1 MKKNNIFIIIP
12 FKESLNPKKAGA
24 VSLFVTNSNKYSKF
38 KKDIKI
44 YSSEKLSGIFR
55 NKNYILDFCI
65 KNKNKKIDIIEIHN
79 RPEYVKLVLKYFPK
93 AKIILVYHNNP
104 VTLRGSEKVTDREY
118 LITKCSKIIFVS
130 RWIQNKFFTGFL
142 NSNYSDTE
150 VIYPGIEK
158 LKITKIKKYKNILFV
173 GKLNKAK
180 GYEIFVEAAKK
191 FKKYD
196 KSWNFIAIGDEPR
209 KKIFPERNIVKEIG
223 YKTNAEVFKYYL
235 KSEISIGN
243 SVWDEPLG
251 RIAIE
256 SSSRKCL
263 PIISNKAGLNESK
276 EIAYILKNNTSEELF
291 KILKK
296 LTRNNNL
303 RKKLQHKYYLNNK
316 FFIKKTSSQLDL
328 IRSNFLIN
336 KNKIKIHKKLKI
348 LHIAN
353 FNELSDGR
361 LFYSFSNKL
370 NNGFLKEGHIV
381 QTISDRLFLKY
392 NKSFLRPYRDTKNLS
407 LKILNTIKNFSP
419 DLLILGHV
427 SNIEKN
433 VFDYC
438 KSKNIKI
445 ANWFIDSV
453 SNEFL
458 KGDKKKQFNNLITNV
473 DKCFIT
479 SSPEIFNKKKYF
491 KKIKF
496 IPNPV
501 DSSIDQFRN
510 YENLNLEND
519 VFLAISH
526 GQNRAILKK
535 NKQDDR
541 ENYLNQIINELSE
554 FKFTSFGFNNI
565 EPIWGSNYFFHLTK
579 SKLALNIS
587 RGKYQKLYS
596 SDRISSLMGNGLLVF
611 LDKKTGLQKMI
622 KDKKEAI
629 YFNNKKE
636 LINKIKYYLN
646 NDRERIKIAKKGC
659 LNYHKKFA
667 NTNVVKFILSELG
680 FTKDN
685 INWFK

>member
-1 MKKNNIFIIIP
+1 MKKNKIHIILP
-12 FKESLNPKKAGA
+12 FKESLNPLKAGA
-24 VSLFVTNSNKYSKF
+24 VSLFVTDSKKYSKY

-44 YSSEKLSGIFR
+44 YSSEKLSSIFR

-79 RPEYVKLVLKYFPK
+79 RPEYVKTVLKYFPK
-93 AKIILVYHNNP
+93 TKIVLVYHNDP
-104 VTLRGSEKVTDREY
+104 VTLRGSQRVIDREY
-118 LITKCSKIIFVS
+118 LISKCSKIIFVS

-150 VIYPGIEK
+150 VIYPGIK
-158 LKITKIKKYKNILFV
+158 KKKITKIKKYKNILFV

-180 GYEIFVEAAKK
+180 GYEIFVEVAKK

-223 YKTNAEVFKYYL
+223 YKTNTEVFKYYL
-235 KSEISIGN
+235 KSEISVGN

-303 RKKLQHKYYLNNK
+303 RKELQHKYYLNNK

-336 KNKIKIHKKLKI
+336 KNKIKIQKKLKI

-392 NKSFLRPYRDTKNLS
+392 NKSFLRPFRDTKNLS
-407 LKILNTIKNFSP
+407 LKILNTIKNFGP

-427 SNIEKN
+427 SNIERN

-519 VFLAISH
+519 VFLAVSH

-541 ENYLNQIINELSE
+541 ENYLNQIIKELSE

-579 SKLALNIS
+579 SKIAINIS

-596 SDRISSLMGNGLLVF
+596 SDRVSSLMGNGLLVF
-611 LDKKTGLQKMI
+611 IEKKTGLQKMI

-646 NDRERIKIAKKGC
+646 NDNARIKIAKNGC
-659 LNYHKKFA
+659 LNYHKKFS

-680 FTKDN
+680 FTNDN